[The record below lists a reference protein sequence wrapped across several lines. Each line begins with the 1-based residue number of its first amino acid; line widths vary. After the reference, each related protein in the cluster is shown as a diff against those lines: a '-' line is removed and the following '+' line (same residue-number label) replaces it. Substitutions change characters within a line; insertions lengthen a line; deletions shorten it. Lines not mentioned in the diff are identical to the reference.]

1 MDEISDALS
10 NYQVNQI
17 EVVNIKHPDNDYS
30 EENFSK
36 SKWKDR
42 KVTLQVGTID
52 LPPTHEKYYRFQGT
66 PIIQLDGKNLGTFSP
81 ESPKFPPGTTFEA
94 TLSPDKGGRSVMLK
108 VDRESIR
115 LPEIQLPAMDSPEVS
130 QSSDLAKTGR
140 RSIAQNDSTSQP
152 PKLPQEWASKLE
164 TAVNN
169 GKRDTTNAKADNWR
183 LSLQDTLFSVVSE
196 TYKQRR
202 SHLPSDS
209 TQHFKFGDNQWTAYV
224 QPNGDCF
231 VRNESKRTVFKA
243 NVHTGEVQ
251 IPLTEQAAAR
261 FQEMIVEREKAL
273 FQSRTTFTPAPES
286 KPRELEMV

>member
-1 MDEISDALS
+1 
-10 NYQVNQI
+10 
-17 EVVNIKHPDNDYS
+17 
-30 EENFSK
+30 
-36 SKWKDR
+36 
-42 KVTLQVGTID
+42 VGTIN

-115 LPEIQLPAMDSPEVS
+115 LPEIQLPAIDSPEVS
-130 QSSDLAKTGR
+130 QTSELAKP
-140 RSIAQNDSTSQP
+140 AQP
-152 PKLPQEWASKLE
+152 PKFQQEPASKPE

-169 GKRDTTNAKADNWR
+169 GKGDTTNAKADNWR
-183 LSLQDTLFSVVSE
+183 FSLQDTLFSVVSE

-202 SHLPSDS
+202 CPQAATERSQLPSHS

-243 NVHTGEVQ
+243 NVHTGDVQ

-261 FQEMIVEREKAL
+261 FQEMIVEREKDLA
-273 FQSRTTFTPAPES
+273 QSRTTLMPATES

>member
-1 MDEISDALS
+1 
-10 NYQVNQI
+10 
-17 EVVNIKHPDNDYS
+17 
-30 EENFSK
+30 
-36 SKWKDR
+36 
-42 KVTLQVGTID
+42 
-52 LPPTHEKYYRFQGT
+52 
-66 PIIQLDGKNLGTFSP
+66 
-81 ESPKFPPGTTFEA
+81 
-94 TLSPDKGGRSVMLK
+94 MLK

-115 LPEIQLPAMDSPEVS
+115 VPEIQLPSIDSPEVS
-130 QSSDLAKTGR
+130 QTSDLAKPAGNAI
-140 RSIAQNDSTSQP
+140 RSAIRPNGIAQNSSTYQP
-152 PKLPQEWASKLE
+152 PKFQQESASKPE

-169 GKRDTTNAKADNWR
+169 GKRDTNAKADNWR

-202 SHLPSDS
+202 CRQTATERSQSPSDN
-209 TQHFKFGDNQWTAYV
+209 TQHFKFGDKQWTAYV

-273 FQSRTTFTPAPES
+273 SQSRTTLTLAAES
-286 KPRELEMV
+286 KLRELEMV

>member
-1 MDEISDALS
+1 MAKPAQSGIGEALRP
-10 NYQVNQI
+10 N
-17 EVVNIKHPDNDYS
+17 
-30 EENFSK
+30 
-36 SKWKDR
+36 
-42 KVTLQVGTID
+42 G
-52 LPPTHEKYYRFQGT
+52 
-66 PIIQLDGKNLGTFSP
+66 
-81 ESPKFPPGTTFEA
+81 
-94 TLSPDKGGRSVMLK
+94 
-108 VDRESIR
+108 
-115 LPEIQLPAMDSPEVS
+115 
-130 QSSDLAKTGR
+130 
-140 RSIAQNDSTSQP
+140 IAQNSSTYQP
-152 PKLPQEWASKLE
+152 PKFQQEPASKPE

-261 FQEMIVEREKAL
+261 FQEMIVEREKDLA
-273 FQSRTTFTPAPES
+273 QSRTTLMPATES

>member
-1 MDEISDALS
+1 
-10 NYQVNQI
+10 
-17 EVVNIKHPDNDYS
+17 
-30 EENFSK
+30 
-36 SKWKDR
+36 
-42 KVTLQVGTID
+42 
-52 LPPTHEKYYRFQGT
+52 
-66 PIIQLDGKNLGTFSP
+66 
-81 ESPKFPPGTTFEA
+81 
-94 TLSPDKGGRSVMLK
+94 MLK

-115 LPEIQLPAMDSPEVS
+115 LPEIQLPSIYSSEVS
-130 QSSDLAKTGR
+130 QTSDLAKPAGNAI
-140 RSIAQNDSTSQP
+140 RSAIRPNGIAQNSSTYQP
-152 PKLPQEWASKLE
+152 PKFQQESASKPE

-169 GKRDTTNAKADNWR
+169 GKCDTTNTKADNWR

-202 SHLPSDS
+202 CPQVAAVTRSQLPNHS

-273 FQSRTTFTPAPES
+273 SQSRPTLAPATES